1 MIGASASTGYGRP
14 DLYLGIVPSRTQDS
28 HFLVCRDCGY
38 TERYVNPERLH
49 LLEKSGR
56 TLEEAKAIA
65 ARAQNR

>member
-1 MIGASASTGYGRP
+1 M
-14 DLYLGIVPSRTQDS
+14 PSRTQDS